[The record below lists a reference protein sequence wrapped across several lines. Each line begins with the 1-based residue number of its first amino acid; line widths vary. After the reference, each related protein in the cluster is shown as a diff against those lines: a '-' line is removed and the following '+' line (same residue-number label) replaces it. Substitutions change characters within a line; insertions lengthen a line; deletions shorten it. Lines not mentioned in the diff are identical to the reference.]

1 MNRRTW
7 AIIGVIAVL
16 TVCVL
21 CIGVISF
28 GAFLAG
34 GGLYLTNA
42 IRSPV
47 EANVEVSVEEQS
59 AYTVETPAM
68 LEITNQFGQIEVKAA
83 QGKTDTIQ
91 VTLTKTAYGI
101 DQAEADQRLDGLQVD
116 VEESA
121 NRVSFRVGEPSN
133 DRFPRQSNVDFVVSV
148 PQDTTVVLE
157 SGSGR
162 ITLAGTSGK
171 ADLHTNFG
179 EVRVNDFKG
188 GLSVRTGS
196 GQISVR
202 RIELLPDG
210 NGDVSLTTNFGEVTL
225 EDANT
230 GQFEVKSGSG
240 QLHLTNVQS
249 NAEAHLESE
258 FGEIDW
264 RTGSADQLTV
274 SAASGRVQLS
284 DLVIEGDLEVE
295 TTFGEIRLTGVKA
308 QGYRLTS
315 GSGQINADLV
325 RGKVI
330 VQSRQNDVRITGGQ
344 DATLDLESGTGQIVY
359 RGSLGAGP
367 HRLETSF
374 GNVQIGLPQNSAFDV
389 DLQTN
394 FGSIES
400 EFEIER
406 SISSDEKHW
415 IGSVNGGGAEITV
428 STQNGSISV
437 EAIP

>member
-7 AIIGVIAVL
+7 AVIGVIAVL
-16 TVCVL
+16 AVCVL

-59 AYTVETPAM
+59 SYTVETPAM

-83 QGKTDTIQ
+83 QEETDAIQ
-91 VTLTKTAYGI
+91 VRLTKTGYGV
-101 DQAEADQRLDGLQVD
+101 DQSEAEQRLVALQVD

-121 NRVSFRVGEPSN
+121 NRVALRVAEPSN
-133 DRFPRQSNVDFVVSV
+133 DRFLRQGSVDFVVTV

-196 GQISVR
+196 GQIIVR

-210 NGDVSLTTNFGEVTL
+210 NGDISLTTNFGEVTL

-230 GQFEVKSGSG
+230 GQLEVESGSG
-240 QLHLTNVQS
+240 QLQLTNVQS
-249 NAEAHLESE
+249 SAKARLESE

-264 RTGSADQLTV
+264 RTGSAAELTMK
-274 SAASGRVQLS
+274 AGSGRVQLS
-284 DLVIEGDLEVE
+284 DLAVEGGLEVE
-295 TTFGEIRLTGVKA
+295 STFGEIRLTGVDA

-315 GSGQINADLV
+315 GSGQITADLV

-359 RGSLGAGP
+359 RGSFGAGP
-367 HRLETSF
+367 HRLETNF
-374 GNVQIGLPQNSAFDV
+374 GNVQIELPQDSAFDV
-389 DLQTN
+389 DLQTT

-400 EFEIER
+400 EFEIIR
-406 SISSDEKHW
+406 SSSSDEKHW
-415 IGSVNGGGAEITV
+415 IGSVNGGGPEIAA
-428 STQNGSISV
+428 STQNGSISL